1 MEQVKTERVSQ
12 RERVLR
18 YFLLTLLAV
27 LAVVMVSLTLN
38 GRFTSPGA
46 GSRASVDADVASVSD
61 E

>member
-1 MEQVKTERVSQ
+1 MSQ